1 MKTDILIIGG
11 GASGLMAARSA
22 AATARENG
30 ECLQVTLLE
39 KMPRPARKL
48 MISGKGR
55 CNFTNAKAWNE
66 FSAHVESGSRFVKN
80 AFYGFDSAAAIAFF
94 EKEGLATVVERGDRA
109 FPASHR
115 ASDIVDALVRSCL
128 GEGVKIVT
136 ECDVQDLSVDAK
148 GLFLARCTDG
158 SEYRARKVI
167 LATGGLSY
175 PGTGSTGDGYRFAAG
190 FGHGL
195 TPTFPALTALV
206 PRGYKESGGKAPKG
220 HIPRETP
227 LSSLGR
233 KLCGVQL
240 KNIGAR
246 LYIGENCVD
255 ERFGDVDFTDGGLE
269 GPLGFALSRKCV
281 KALLSGNKACIELDL
296 KSGVPEAEFAGRVT
310 ALWTAQGGRMKAVL
324 PKLLPRE
331 LIPAFMDVY
340 GGSVRGPGALAAA
353 LRAWRFPI
361 DGFVGYERAVV
372 TAGGIPVAEVNP
384 KTMESRLRP
393 GLYLCGEVLD
403 IDCTT
408 GGYNIQTAFST
419 GVLAGQSAAASCRG

>member
-1 MKTDILIIGG
+1 MKTDILVIGG

-22 AATARENG
+22 AACARESG
-30 ECLQVTLLE
+30 ACLQVTLLE

-48 MISGKGR
+48 MITGKGR
-55 CNFTNAKAWNE
+55 CNFTNAKPWND
-66 FSAHVESGSRFVKN
+66 FSAHIETGSRFVKN

-94 EKEGLATVVERGDRA
+94 EKEGLKTVVERGDRA

-115 ASDIVDALVRSCL
+115 ASDVVDTLVRSCL

-136 ECDVQDLSVDAK
+136 ECTVTDVSVDAK
-148 GLFLARCTDG
+148 GLFIAHCADG
-158 SEYRARKVI
+158 SDYRAQKLI

-175 PGTGSTGDGYRFAAG
+175 PETGSTGDGYRFAAA
-190 FGHGL
+190 FGHSL
-195 TPTFPALTALV
+195 SPTFPSLTALV
-206 PRGYKESGGKAPKG
+206 PEGYKDSGGKALKG

-227 LSSLGR
+227 LSALGE

-246 LYIGENCVD
+246 LFISGICV
-255 ERFGDVDFTDGGLE
+255 EELFGDVDFTDGGLE

-281 KALLSGNKACIELDL
+281 KALQSGNKACIELDL
-296 KSGVPEAEFAGRVT
+296 KSGVPEAEFSARVT
-310 ALWTAQGGRMKAVL
+310 ALWKEQGGRLRSVL
-324 PKLLPRE
+324 ARLLPRE
-331 LIPAFMDVY
+331 LIAAFIAVH
-340 GGSVRGPGALAAA
+340 GSTVKGPGALAAA

-361 DGFVGYERAVV
+361 AGYVGYERAVV
-372 TAGGIPVAEVNP
+372 TAGGIPTAEVNP
-384 KTMESRLRP
+384 KTMESRLQA
-393 GLYLCGEVLD
+393 GLFLCGELLD

-419 GVLAGQSAAASCRG
+419 GALAGKSAAL